1 MDEQID
7 LRPTVEYLLRY
18 WWVPVG
24 IAVALAALAALYAS
38 TRPDSYEAS
47 AVVVVGEPGQRVIL
61 DPRFEVNDRPDEL
74 LNVYPELALSD
85 EVLSA
90 VLPDVDAASDGAID
104 TVPVLREHLSV
115 ERGGDARLIYLWGQD
130 ADADLATVL
139 ANTWAREFVNLAN
152 RVYGNQGGQV
162 DFYVSQLEQSA
173 ADVAAAEAALADFQ
187 GRSLLTLTTNQYT
200 ALSELQQAL
209 LANQNSAQMV
219 LNDIGSLRRQ
229 VSESQDVTFADQYT
243 ALLLQ
248 VRALGGPDEGGGL
261 QLQVS
266 SDTPLT
272 TTSRQEQLGLLDS
285 LALTVEAAMETR
297 NGVLDN
303 LEEALLE
310 AQMQIQVETAEL
322 TRLTRDRDVS
332 SETYTAIARKLD
344 EERLLA
350 GQATQGIQLASRAI
364 VPENPSSKVGESQL
378 VLVAV
383 VGFLLGL
390 AVVLAKMWREA
401 GQARKR
407 AEVES
412 ERRLEPATVE

>member
-18 WWVPVG
+18 WWAPVG
-24 IAVALAALAALYAS
+24 IAVALAALAAVYAL
-38 TRPDSYEAS
+38 TRPDSYQAS
-47 AVVVVGEPGQRVIL
+47 ALVVVGEPGQRVIL

-90 VLPDVDAASDGAID
+90 VLPDVDAASEGAIN
-104 TVPVLREHLSV
+104 TVPALRESLRV
-115 ERGGDARLIYLWGQD
+115 ERGNDPRLMYLRGHH
-130 ADADLATVL
+130 ADANLAAVM
-139 ANTWAREFVNLAN
+139 ANAWAREFVDLAN

-162 DFYVSQLEQSA
+162 DFYESQLEQSA
-173 ADVAAAEAALADFQ
+173 RDVAAAEAALTDYQ
-187 GRSLLTLTTNQYT
+187 GASRLTLATNQYT

-209 LANQNSAQMV
+209 LAEQNSAKLV

-229 VSESQDVTFADQYT
+229 VSEAQDVTFADQYT

-248 VRALGGPDEGGGL
+248 VRALGGRGESGGL
-261 QLQVS
+261 QLQVTN
-266 SDTPLT
+266 DTTLT
-272 TTSRQEQLGLLDS
+272 TASRQEQLDLLDS
-285 LALTVEAAMETR
+285 LALTVETAMGTR
-297 NGVLDN
+297 EEELDD
-303 LEEALLE
+303 LEEALLA
-310 AQMQIQVETAEL
+310 AQVQIQVETAEL
-322 TRLTRDRDVS
+322 TRLTRNRDVAG
-332 SETYTAIARKLD
+332 ETYTAIARKLD

-364 VPENPSSKVGESQL
+364 VPDSPASKVSVNRL
-378 VLVAV
+378 VMAAV

-401 GQARKR
+401 GQARKH
-407 AEVES
+407 ADPDS
-412 ERRLEPATVE
+412 ERRLAPATVE